1 MVNKDI
7 KACIEAEGHAPGDE
21 TMFLWMED
29 DSAIEKIER
38 NPNNI
43 GFKILT
49 LCLEMT

>member
-7 KACIEAEGHAPGDE
+7 KACIKAEGHVAGDE
-21 TMFLWMED
+21 TMFLWIGD
-29 DSAIEKIER
+29 NSAIKKIER